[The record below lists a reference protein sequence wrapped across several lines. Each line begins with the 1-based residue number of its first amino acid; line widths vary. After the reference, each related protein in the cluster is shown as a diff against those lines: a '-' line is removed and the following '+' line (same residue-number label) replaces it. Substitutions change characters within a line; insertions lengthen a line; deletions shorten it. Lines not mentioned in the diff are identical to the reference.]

1 MMKHRRRHPRLL
13 KVKKLQRS
21 FTVEY
26 RSGRR
31 KLNSNPSS
39 IWGDMDLKSVAQD
52 LQDEARPFLTPMSQ
66 AGSSEKDLTG
76 EEQSSALLT
85 LPMAQETNV
94 PALQET
100 RMADENITVTDADT
114 AAAATPDV
122 PKKAR
127 KPRVK
132 KAAAETTSAAVSAQP
147 AAASNAAAV
156 KPKRGRKA
164 KSDEAA
170 TSAKRAPVKRAPK
183 AVQAATAPSVATVD
197 EFADLLQLEEENQD
211 FASCWPR
218 SCVLKTPICESGSIS
233 LDRQQL
239 IKPWL
244 HSRGYIETNI
254 LAAASP
260 AANALPAACMRGR
273 IRGRINGVSMEISC
287 SAGVTA
293 TSAAPG
299 TWLDR

>member
-1 MMKHRRRHPRLL
+1 MLKHRRRHPRLL

-94 PALQET
+94 PALQEI
-100 RMADENITVTDADT
+100 RMADENNTMTDADT
-114 AAAATPDV
+114 PAVATPDV
-122 PKKAR
+122 AKKER

-132 KAAAETTSAAVSAQP
+132 KAAAETVSAAVSAQP

-183 AVQAATAPSVATVD
+183 AVQAATAPSVAAVD
-197 EFADLLQLEEENQD
+197 EFADLLQLEEENQ
-211 FASCWPR
+211 R
-218 SCVLKTPICESGSIS
+218 LRK
-233 LDRQQL
+233 L
-239 IKPWL
+239 
-244 HSRGYIETNI
+244 
-254 LAAASP
+254 LAEKLRTE
-260 AANALPAACMRGR
+260 NADLRKRLNLA
-273 IRGRINGVSMEISC
+273 
-287 SAGVTA
+287 
-293 TSAAPG
+293 
-299 TWLDR
+299 